1 MDLKRTVKFEADR
14 DPEFARW
21 VSHTVGGERIRHC
34 LQCGLCSGKCP
45 LSLYMDYTPRRL
57 MHLSR
62 EGFKE
67 EVLGSSSI
75 WLCTA
80 CYACMVNCPKKIN
93 VTHLLYA
100 LKRRAIEEGRY
111 PRRFAI
117 PVMAKQFSR
126 WCVVPGAL
134 PRVGLSYGSFCARAL
149 ATAGNEQAWPEV
161 VSCRPHATEE
171 GESSTST
178 GDRKA
183 AGFGC
188 GHEKGIGIMRYAYYP
203 GCSLRGTGRSYE
215 ESLLAVFRALMSSS
229 MRLTTGTAAERL
241 PTCQWTS

>member
-1 MDLKRTVKFEADR
+1 MELKRTIKFEADR

-80 CYACMVNCPKKIN
+80 CYACMVNCPKNIN

-100 LKRRAIEEGRY
+100 LKQRAIEEKRY

-117 PVMAKQFSR
+117 PVMAKQFSDMVR
-126 WCVVPGAL
+126 GSGRITESWLIV
-134 PRVGLSYGSFCARAL
+134 RVFLLTSFWRLLGMSGLGLKMFR
-149 ATAGNEQAWPEV
+149 
-161 VSCRPHATEE
+161 
-171 GESSTST
+171 
-178 GDRKA
+178 
-183 AGFGC
+183 
-188 GHEKGIGIMRYAYYP
+188 
-203 GCSLRGTGRSYE
+203 TGRMPLKVE
-215 ESLLAVFRALMSSS
+215 RIKRRAEIKKLLDSVSASRKEL
-229 MRLTTGTAAERL
+229 GI
-241 PTCQWTS
+241 